1 MSAASRTLIATLT
14 LATALAALAQD
25 DTSDR
30 KRAISNNLA
39 SAIAD
44 TMPKYSPPPLEKEEE
59 KQDDGVDEDL
69 MLKPKNGIVRLP
81 QVVVEG
87 NRPPVFT
94 EREVNTDKNL
104 AAIATQRYFSDTS
117 QALNKFHVPFLT
129 LSQEEL
135 AMEMWKEDERLRL
148 IDEIQSHSDNA
159 LLLGD
164 KKEAAEL
171 KTLSND
177 TLGRRDYLP
186 AASALHRETKGN

>member
-129 LSQEEL
+129 MSQEEL

-148 IDEIQSHSDNA
+148 IDEIEQHSDNA
-159 LLLGD
+159 LLLGNE
-164 KKEAAEL
+164 KEAAEL
-171 KTLSND
+171 KALSND
-177 TLGRRDYLP
+177 TLGRRAYLP
-186 AASALHRETKGN
+186 DASALNRETKGN

>member
-1 MSAASRTLIATLT
+1 MPAARRTLLATLAF
-14 LATALAALAQD
+14 ATALSAVAQD

-44 TMPKYSPPPLEKEEE
+44 TMPKYNPPPLEKEEE
-59 KQDDGVDEDL
+59 KGDDGVDEEL

-87 NRPPVFT
+87 RRPAIFT
-94 EREVNTDKNL
+94 ERELNTDKGL

-117 QALNKFHVPFLT
+117 QALNKFHIPFLT
-129 LSQEEL
+129 LSQEDL

-148 IDEIQSHSDNA
+148 IGEIQEHSDNA
-159 LLLGD
+159 LLLGNE
-164 KKEAAEL
+164 KEAAEL
-171 KTLSND
+171 KALSND
-177 TLGRRDYLP
+177 TLGRRAYLP
-186 AASALHRETKGN
+186 DASALHRETKGN